1 MAAPEVCYNDCVLNR
16 IASGKQTR
24 CYICQ
29 LHVHNTC
36 LGVPKK
42 TIGTGAW
49 TCRNC
54 RRIPTTIDVM
64 HDLIVRLCDKV
75 DNLES
80 MVSSLRKS
88 NVGSTATQTMDSRF
102 VNEGTISEPIHYDLV
117 DLSTGM
123 QPDNTSATASY
134 LHEMLDDMAVESC
147 DSDDVDIHSS
157 KSIESG
163 TLSDNHQYIYIGN
176 TSVGSTRD
184 ELFALLCHMGVKDI
198 IDIETVSKFD
208 RQYVSFCVTVASKSD
223 ADLIYFHAWRSGI
236 VVEPSKIHAKRL
248 LRLNNSTSEV
258 PHTGIKNVSQRK
270 RHLAPR
276 LRRSLQQSKSESSML
291 RESTALAADY
301 RHTRRG
307 MATTD
312 KLFRREPS
320 ASTTTPTETQRTAPT
335 ANQQATSSI
344 AEQHR
349 TTATERS
356 YSNFPYH
363 PTSLNSTPMLPW
375 GVPMP
380 WFYPGMPYSYAHMP
394 SAYPANRRNHTIQQ
408 QNLPAPIP
416 APPPCSSVQPQH
428 TAQGILP
435 VPSPSTPVQTHHT
448 AQGVL
453 PVPPPSTP
461 VQAQHTS
468 QGIPPVP
475 PLRTTVPPQHTAPST
490 GVQVDT
496 TTQPGTLPHPTPIY
510 MSTPARSVQ

>member
-1 MAAPEVCYNDCVLNR
+1 
-16 IASGKQTR
+16 
-24 CYICQ
+24 
-29 LHVHNTC
+29 
-36 LGVPKK
+36 
-42 TIGTGAW
+42 
-49 TCRNC
+49 
-54 RRIPTTIDVM
+54 
-64 HDLIVRLCDKV
+64 
-75 DNLES
+75 
-80 MVSSLRKS
+80 
-88 NVGSTATQTMDSRF
+88 MDSRF

-301 RHTRRG
+301 RHTQRG

-312 KLFRREPS
+312 KLSRREPS

-394 SAYPANRRNHTIQQ
+394 SAYPANRRNHIIQQ
-408 QNLPAPIP
+408 PILPAPIP

-435 VPSPSTPVQTHHT
+435 VPSPSTPVQTHQT

-468 QGIPPVP
+468 QGILPVP